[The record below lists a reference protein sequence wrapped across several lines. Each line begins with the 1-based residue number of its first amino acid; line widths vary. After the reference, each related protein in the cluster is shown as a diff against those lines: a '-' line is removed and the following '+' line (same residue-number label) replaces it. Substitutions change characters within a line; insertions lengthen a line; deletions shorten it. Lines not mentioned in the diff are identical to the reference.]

1 MNNPFKK
8 ILPKHKVSPVVKRN
22 VLLDVKMLEKT
33 FKIADKYVLK
43 YPKTLT
49 NFFIDSKDK

>member
-8 ILPKHKVSPVVKRN
+8 ILPKDKVSPVVKRN
-22 VLLDVKMLEKT
+22 VLLDAKMLKKT
-33 FKIADKYVLK
+33 FQIADQYVLK

-49 NFFIDSKDK
+49 DFFIKNEK

>member
-1 MNNPFKK
+1 MSNPFKK

-22 VLLDVKMLEKT
+22 VLLDTTMIKHTLDT
-33 FKIADKYVLK
+33 ADRYVLK

-49 NFFIDSKDK
+49 NFFIKNE

>member
-8 ILPKHKVSPVVKRN
+8 ILPKHKVSPLVKQK
-22 VLLDVKMLEKT
+22 VLIDTAMIKHTLD
-33 FKIADKYVLK
+33 IADRYVLK

-49 NFFIDSKDK
+49 NYFINLK

>member
-8 ILPKHKVSPVVKRN
+8 ILPKEKASPTVKRN
-22 VLLDVKMLEKT
+22 VLLDAKMLEKT
-33 FKIADKYVLK
+33 FKIADEYVLK

-49 NFFIDSKDK
+49 NFFIKNK